1 MMRKKFA
8 IYIIAGFLIIIG
20 VIFYMTNKAQQVAE
34 TVNTVP
40 TGEFKGAVITTN
52 YGSFEIAFLKGEATS
67 TVKNFISLAEKS
79 FYDDT
84 KFHRVIYNF
93 MIQGGD
99 PNTKS
104 TDENTYGVGGP
115 GYKFPDEINREP
127 MVRGVVAMANS
138 GPDTNGSQFFII
150 TAAQTPWLQG
160 KHTVFAKVV
169 KGMDVALKISGLPV
183 KDTVRNIPAK
193 PVIIQSIVLK

>member
-1 MMRKKFA
+1 MQNKFV
-8 IYIIAGFLIIIG
+8 IYIIVGFLIIIG
-20 VIFYMTNKAQQVAE
+20 VIFYMTNKAQQVSDS
-34 TVNTVP
+34 VNAVP
-40 TGEFKGAVITTN
+40 TGEVKGALIMTN
-52 YGSFEIAFLKGEATS
+52 YGAIEITFLKGEATS
-67 TVKNFISLAEKS
+67 TVKNFIDLADKG
-79 FYDDT
+79 FYDET
-84 KFHRVIYNF
+84 KFHRIIYNF

-99 PNTKS
+99 PNTKG
-104 TDENTYGVGGP
+104 TDENTYGIGGP
-115 GYKFPDEINREP
+115 GYKFPDEINGEP

-169 KGMDVALKISGLPV
+169 KGMDIALKISGLPV

-193 PVIIQSIVLK
+193 PVVIQSVTLK